1 MTAHGDVLGLL
12 QPTFA
17 ARHSEAAV
25 EHFQKA
31 VDQFQKGEW
40 EGAVGK
46 TGKCI
51 EAVLKC
57 LCGPAGIAVPAG
69 RKFKADGLITALEQT
84 PRGTVDDTIRL
95 ALPRACRFGYDVS
108 SNRGGRH
115 DPDEVDPNE
124 MDATAMI
131 GLCSWIL
138 AEMVRFA
145 QKGAVDPDRAR
156 EVVRALIVP
165 RYPMLE
171 SVDGRVYFHGGTGA
185 RDIGL
190 VLLLAVYPGRLNR
203 EALIKNIMRHG
214 VTENAARI
222 ALTRL
227 KGTVDNDDGGN
238 LLLLAPGREEAE
250 KLLTPN
256 GHK

>member
-1 MTAHGDVLGLL
+1 MTAHGDVLALL
-12 QPTFA
+12 QPTFV
-17 ARHSEAAV
+17 ARHSEAMV

-31 VDQFQKGEW
+31 VDHFQRGEW
-40 EGAVGK
+40 EAAVGK
-46 TGKCI
+46 AGKCI

-57 LCGPAGIAVPAG
+57 LCGPGGIPVPEG
-69 RKFKADGLITALEQT
+69 RKFKADGLITSLEQI

-95 ALPRACRFGYDVS
+95 AIPRACRFGYDIS

-115 DPDEVDPNE
+115 DPGEVDPNE
-124 MDATAMI
+124 MDATVMI
-131 GLCSWIL
+131 GLCSWIV

-156 EVVRALIVP
+156 EVVRALITP

-171 SVDGRVYFHGGTGA
+171 SVDGRVYFHGATGA
-185 RDIGL
+185 REIAL
-190 VLLLAVYPGRLNR
+190 VLLLSAYPGRISR
-203 EALIKNIMRHG
+203 GALIKDIMRHD
-214 VTENAARI
+214 VTDNAARI

-227 KGTVDNDDGGN
+227 KKTLDVDGNGN